1 MIPKR
6 CKRCNKLFV
15 KNWKKQANIII
26 KPIEIVMGVIVWIFG
41 FILGNLTTI
50 LIFLVM
56 LYFVWIWLRAKA
68 EKKAEEEEEEN
79 E

>member
-1 MIPKR
+1 MD
-6 CKRCNKLFV
+6 
-15 KNWKKQANIII
+15 ANIII